1 MNQNELLS
9 VIETKTGF
17 KPRRSG
23 AGYICRCPA
32 HDDGKASL
40 CVSQGTSGKLVLK
53 CMAGCDTKDVL
64 ANLGL
69 TFKDLVNGAN
79 GSQTVAASRKSADG
93 KSPLSR
99 DGATPKPRIVASYD
113 YRDED
118 GKLLFQVC
126 RFDPKDFRQ
135 RRPDQT
141 ALDGWTWK
149 TTGVRRVLYRLPEL
163 LAAAKDDKPVFI
175 VEGEKDVEALAK
187 HGLAATCNCGGAGKW
202 RAEYN
207 GAFKGAAVFIIADKD
222 APGRAHAVAV
232 AEGVKPLVRC
242 VKVLELPDV
251 AGKTVKDAADY
262 FAAGGTADD
271 LRKLADA
278 APEYP
283 APGIVPQEAPLPAF
297 HYDKAKGDY
306 WRKTPHGDFVRVNET
321 DLKRHLRFGGVR
333 VGEYV
338 GSFGLTKFDDA
349 LCRVQNESA
358 VDHACA
364 LAGHKAGLFRTEDG
378 RRVLIPRTPAL
389 VVPCAGP
396 FQNLETLLGELIG
409 AEQLPYLLG
418 WWKVALEDLHGLDP
432 ARWRHNQML
441 ALVGKPD
448 CGKSFLQMLI
458 TSSMGGREAD
468 PYIWMVG
475 KTDFNEDLAESEHWK
490 MEDKN
495 AHRDAKSRA
504 NFGGAIKQATVSQ
517 ALAVHGKGKKQ
528 VLLSTFRRM
537 TISINEDP
545 DYITVL
551 PMLDSSVADKIT
563 ILKCGRAEMLPDWK
577 ENKSRF
583 MRELPAFVHFL
594 LNVHPI
600 TPALQHGRF
609 GVKTY
614 HAPEIVDLLS
624 QFEPHLRLLEIID
637 SVLFKPDAAPHAP
650 WRGTATELQK
660 ELVGSSYDTIARQ
673 LLNYSTACGQLLSKL
688 AGMDKPRAKRTR
700 TKGNTTW
707 TISPP

>member
-1 MNQNELLS
+1 MTLPELLS
-9 VIETKTGF
+9 RIEAHTQRKAA
-17 KPRRSG
+17 KSG
-23 AGYICRCPA
+23 AGHVCRCPA

-40 CVSQGTSGKLVLK
+40 CVSQGASGKLVLK
-53 CMAGCDTKDVL
+53 CMAGCQTQDVL
-64 ANLGL
+64 AKLGL
-69 TFKDLVNGAN
+69 TFKDLVNGAH
-79 GSQTVAASRKSADG
+79 SKPVAAPRQPVAASRQSAGGERG
-93 KSPLSR
+93 K
-99 DGATPKPRIVASYD
+99 ARIVATYD
-113 YRDED
+113 YCDEA

-135 RRPDQT
+135 RRPDKT
-141 ALDGWTWK
+141 ALGGWTWK
-149 TTGVRRVLYRLPEL
+149 TTGVRRVLYKLPEL
-163 LAAAKDDKPVFI
+163 LAAVKDGRPVFI
-175 VEGEKDVEALAK
+175 VEGEKDVEALARV
-187 HGLAATCNCGGAGKW
+187 GLAATCNCGGAGKW

-207 GAFKGAAVFIIADKD
+207 GAFKDAAVFIVADKD
-222 APGRAHAVAV
+222 APGRTHAVAV
-232 AEGVKPLVRC
+232 AEGVKPLARC

-251 AGKTVKDAADY
+251 AGKPVKDAADY

-283 APGIVPQEAPLPAF
+283 APGTAPQEAPLPAF

-364 LAGHKAGLFRTEDG
+364 LAGHKAGLFHTEDG
-378 RRVLIPRTPAL
+378 RRVLIPRTPKL
-389 VVPCAGP
+389 IVPCGGP
-396 FQNLETLLGELIG
+396 FPNFEKLLGDLIG

-432 ARWRHNQML
+432 SRWRHNQML
-441 ALVGKPD
+441 AFVGKPD

-468 PYIWMVG
+468 PYLWMVG
-475 KTDFNEDLAESEHWK
+475 KTDFNEDLAEAEHWK

-551 PMLDSSVADKIT
+551 PMLDSSVADKVT

-577 ENKSRF
+577 ENKARF
-583 MRELPAFVHFL
+583 MRELPALVHFL
-594 LNVHPI
+594 LNIHPI
-600 TPALQHGRF
+600 TPGLQHGRF

-637 SVLFKPDAAPHAP
+637 AVLFKPDAAPHAP

-673 LLNYSTACGQLLSKL
+673 LLNYSTACGQFLSKL
-688 AGMDKPRAKRTR
+688 GALEKTG
-700 TKGNTTW
+700 
-707 TISPP
+707 